1 MNENF
6 DDKLDR
12 AARELRQ
19 EIAPERDLWPG
30 IEKVVGEAIAP
41 RRSRWT
47 PILAQA
53 AAVVLLVGASSTIT
67 WMVVRDDN
75 APVVSVAPELMF
87 EQASFGGN
95 DNLGPDFVQ
104 ARNGLRAALDA
115 ELMRLSPEVRNDVRA
130 NIDVVQEAIDE
141 INVALEKEPDNVLL
155 QQKLLSAYRD
165 ELNLL
170 RNVSSITRNVM
181 TRNDI

>member
-1 MNENF
+1 MNEKF

-19 EIAPERDLWPG
+19 QISPQRDLWPG
-30 IEKVVGEAIAP
+30 IEEAITSP

-47 PILAQA
+47 PVFAQA
-53 AAVVLLVGASSTIT
+53 AAVVLLIGASSAVT
-67 WMVVRDDN
+67 WLVVKDDS
-75 APVVSVAPELMF
+75 APVVSVAPELFF
-87 EQASFGGN
+87 EQASFGG
-95 DNLGPDFVQ
+95 DRSLGPDFIA
-104 ARNGLRAALDA
+104 ARNALRA
-115 ELMRLSPEVRNDVRA
+115 ELERELQRLSPKVREDVQA
-130 NIDVVQEAIDE
+130 NIDVVHEAIHE
-141 INVALEKEPDNVLL
+141 INLALEAEPDNVLL
-155 QQKLLSAYRD
+155 QQKLLGAYRD

>member
-1 MNENF
+1 MNESF

-30 IEKVVGEAIAP
+30 IEEAIAAP

-47 PILAQA
+47 PMFAQA
-53 AAVVLLVGASSTIT
+53 AAVVLLIGASSAIT
-67 WMVVRDDN
+67 WYVVRDDS

-87 EQASFGGN
+87 EQAAFGGER
-95 DNLGPDFVQ
+95 NLGQDFLD
-104 ARNGLRAALDA
+104 ARNALRSELDA
-115 ELMRLSPEVRNDVRA
+115 ELLRLSPEVRDGVLA
-130 NIDVVQEAIDE
+130 NLAVVQEAISE
-141 INVALEKEPDNVLL
+141 INLALEEEPDNVLL

>member
-12 AARELRQ
+12 AAQGLRR

-30 IEKVVGEAIAP
+30 IEEAIAAP

-47 PILAQA
+47 PMLAQA
-53 AAVVLLVGASSTIT
+53 AAVVLLVGASSAIT
-67 WMVVRDDN
+67 WMVVNDED
-75 APVVSVAPELMF
+75 APVVNVAPELMF
-87 EQASFGGN
+87 EQASFGG
-95 DNLGPDFVQ
+95 DRSLGPDFLA
-104 ARNGLRAALDA
+104 ARGALRAELDLEMA
-115 ELMRLSPEVRNDVRA
+115 RLSPEIRDDVQA
-130 NIDVVQEAIDE
+130 NIELVQDAIYE
-141 INVALEKEPDNVLL
+141 INLALEEDPDNALL

-165 ELNLL
+165 EINLL

>member
-1 MNENF
+1 MNEKF

-19 EIAPERDLWPG
+19 QIAPERDLWPG
-30 IEKVVGEAIAP
+30 IEEAITAP

-47 PILAQA
+47 PVFAQA
-53 AAVVLLVGASSTIT
+53 AAVVLLIGASSAVT
-67 WMVVRDDN
+67 WLVVKDDS
-75 APVVSVAPELMF
+75 APVVSVAPELVF
-87 EQASFGGN
+87 EQASFGG
-95 DNLGPDFVQ
+95 DRSLGPDFIA
-104 ARNGLRAALDA
+104 ARNALRA
-115 ELMRLSPEVRNDVRA
+115 ELERELQRLSPEIREDVQA
-130 NIDVVQEAIDE
+130 NIDVVHEAIHE
-141 INVALEKEPDNVLL
+141 INLALEAEPDNVLL
-155 QQKLLSAYRD
+155 QQKLLGAYRD